1 MSFFNIRQNKL
12 EGVNKTGWIHVHT
25 EVNAVQMLSLSMPT
39 LLLKSL
45 RLSKNSQNLD
55 WNANAQCKF
64 PSQM

>member
-1 MSFFNIRQNKL
+1 MLIFNICQNKL

-25 EVNAVQMLSLSMPT
+25 EVNAVQMLSLLMST
-39 LLLKSL
+39 LLQKSV

-64 PSQM
+64 PSGM